1 MARENVENTIRP
13 LGVLMDWPERGAGLG
28 RDAREGNLLNQ
39 VFLADVIDCDR
50 RNRSRCR
57 RTVRIPGALPAAR
70 RLVPFQARLW
80 LRRLVLLSKPQHH
93 DVSMQ

>member
-39 VFLADVIDCDR
+39 VFLADVIDWVGVATGVIGAVVAAPSGFRELYRQLAVLSPFR
-50 RNRSRCR
+50 RGFGCG
-57 RTVRIPGALPAAR
+57 V
-70 RLVPFQARLW
+70 W
-80 LRRLVLLSKPQHH
+80 CC
-93 DVSMQ
+93 